1 MLMLRFDMRVPD
13 KTPAE
18 IADQYQCAIEMAQW
32 MEGKAPA
39 MLGLSEHHAAE
50 DGYMP
55 SPLILAGSMASV
67 TKELPIMVAATLMPL
82 YDPVR
87 LTEEMIMLDHIS
99 LGRVSYV
106 FGLGYRQAEYD
117 LFGIDFAERGRIA
130 DEKLT
135 KILALIKEAKAG
147 TATPRITP
155 PPFSADGPPIMWGGG
170 SKAAARRAGRN
181 GLSFLGQVD
190 APGIKEAYKQACQ
203 ESGHPAGA
211 CIVPRAEMPNIVFV
225 HPEPD
230 KGWEE
235 LGPYLLKD
243 ANSYAEWNREA
254 GLTAASLSQA
264 KTIEDMKAE
273 NGAYRVVDIDGAVEL
288 IKTWGRLPLHPL
300 CGGVPPEL
308 GWQYLKRAV
317 EEVMPRLKG

>member
-1 MLMLRFDMRVPD
+1 MLMMRFDMRVPD

-32 MEGKAPA
+32 VEGKAPA
-39 MLGLSEHHAAE
+39 MLGLSEHHASD

-55 SPLILAGSMASV
+55 TPLILAASMAAV
-67 TKELPIMVAATLMPL
+67 TKQLPIMVAATLMPL

-87 LTEEMIMLDHIS
+87 LTEEMILLDHVS
-99 LGRVSYV
+99 RGRMSYV
-106 FGLGYRQAEYD
+106 FGIGYRKAEYD
-117 LFGIDFAERGRIA
+117 LFDLDFSARGKIA
-130 DEKLT
+130 DEKLA
-135 KILALIKEAKAG
+135 KILALIDEAKNSSAM
-147 TATPRITP
+147 PRITP
-155 PPFSADGPPIMWGGG
+155 APFSENGPVIMWGGG

-181 GLSFLGQVD
+181 GLGFVAQVD
-190 APGIKEAYKQACQ
+190 APGIKEAYEEACM
-203 ESGHPAGA
+203 SAGHPIGA
-211 CIVPRAEMPNIVFV
+211 CMIPPPEMPNIVFV
-225 HPEPD
+225 HPDPD

-235 LGPYLLKD
+235 IGPYLLKD
-243 ANSYAEWNREA
+243 ANSYAEWNNEA
-254 GLTAASLSQA
+254 GMTAASLSQS

-308 GWQYLKRAV
+308 GWQYLKRV
-317 EEVMPRLKG
+317 VDEVMPRL